1 MVEAFSYFTKKSLHI
16 SVQAS
21 FENQKLKT
29 KNLKS
34 KTKKLYCFLIIY
46 LISKSTIPR

>member
-21 FENQKLKT
+21 FEN
-29 KNLKS
+29 
-34 KTKKLYCFLIIY
+34 
-46 LISKSTIPR
+46 